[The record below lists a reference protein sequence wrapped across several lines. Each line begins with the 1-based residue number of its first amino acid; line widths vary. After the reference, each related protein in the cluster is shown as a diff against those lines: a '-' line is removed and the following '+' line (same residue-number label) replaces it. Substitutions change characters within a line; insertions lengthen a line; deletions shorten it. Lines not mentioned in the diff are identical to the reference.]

1 MGIIV
6 YNRGLSLLHDL
17 IIQRSIGKGW
27 MRRVGYYDD
36 EYQEQRRPRRKRGA
50 FFSGLIGAII
60 GALIILLVYPS
71 LVDRGILPSTSS
83 ENDVQQSDN
92 SISGV
97 QKTVSVN
104 VTSDIT
110 KAVSKVD
117 NAVVGVVNIQKSSSF
132 WDSGKS
138 SEAGT
143 GSGVIY
149 KKAGN
154 KAFIATNNHV
164 VEDASE
170 IEVSM
175 SDGTRVKARLL
186 GTDALTDLAVL
197 EIDAKHVKQVA
208 TFGNSD
214 SLKRG
219 EPVVA
224 IGNPLGLEFAGSVTQ
239 GVVSGTNRAIPQ
251 DLNGD
256 GVADWQSE
264 VIQTDAA
271 INPGNSGG
279 ALVNIEGDVVG
290 INSMKI
296 AQEEVEGIGLA
307 IPANSV
313 RPVINDLERFGEV
326 RRPYMGISSRSL
338 DEISSYHLSET
349 LKLPKDVVKGVA
361 VIDVEPSSPAAKAGL
376 KQYDVIVEL
385 DGKPISNII
394 DLRKVLYNQKAVGDK
409 LKVTYYRDG
418 KKQTATMKLIKESL

>member
-1 MGIIV
+1 
-6 YNRGLSLLHDL
+6 
-17 IIQRSIGKGW
+17 

-60 GALIILLVYPS
+60 GALIILLVYPA

-279 ALVNIEGDVVG
+279 ALVNIEGNVVG

>member
-1 MGIIV
+1 M
-6 YNRGLSLLHDL
+6 
-17 IIQRSIGKGW
+17 
-27 MRRVGYYDD
+27 GYYDD

-60 GALIILLVYPS
+60 GALIILLVYPA

-83 ENDVQQSDN
+83 ENDLQQSDN
-92 SISGV
+92 TVAGV

-149 KKAGN
+149 KKSGN

-164 VEDASE
+164 VEGASE

-186 GTDALTDLAVL
+186 GTDELTDLAVL

-394 DLRKVLYNQKAVGDK
+394 DLRKVLYNQKEVGDK

-418 KKQTATMKLIKESL
+418 KKQTTTMKLIKESL

>member
-1 MGIIV
+1 M
-6 YNRGLSLLHDL
+6 
-17 IIQRSIGKGW
+17 
-27 MRRVGYYDD
+27 GYYDD

-60 GALIILLVYPS
+60 GALIILLVYPA

-279 ALVNIEGDVVG
+279 ALVNIEGNVVG

>member
-60 GALIILLVYPS
+60 GALIILLVYPA

-83 ENDVQQSDN
+83 ENDLQQSDN
-92 SISGV
+92 TVAGV

-149 KKAGN
+149 KKSGN

-164 VEDASE
+164 VEGASE

-186 GTDALTDLAVL
+186 GTDELTDLAVL

-394 DLRKVLYNQKAVGDK
+394 DLRKVLYNQKEVGDK

-418 KKQTATMKLIKESL
+418 KKQTTTMKLIKESL